1 MHTVF
6 SYKGSG
12 DCWCLQVPAPQRG
25 EIVRQMGE
33 ALRQKKALLGKL
45 VSATD
50 SDSNKLVT
58 VFNDINEV
66 GTGLTYRLVTGVILG

>member
-1 MHTVF
+1 M
-6 SYKGSG
+6 
-12 DCWCLQVPAPQRG
+12 LQVPAPQRG
-25 EIVRQMGE
+25 EIVRQMGQ

>member
-1 MHTVF
+1 M
-6 SYKGSG
+6 
-12 DCWCLQVPAPQRG
+12 
-25 EIVRQMGE
+25 RQMGE

-58 VFNDINEV
+58 VFSDINEV

>member
-1 MHTVF
+1 M
-6 SYKGSG
+6 
-12 DCWCLQVPAPQRG
+12 LQVPAPQRG